1 VWPEGNFRPYS
12 DHFLSVIMSNIQA
25 LNVLHIIGDLDD
37 GGVQK
42 ILADLCVGDKAN
54 RHTVVSFR
62 DNGKYGSLLSKNGI
76 RVECLQMPVGRISIK
91 GIWTLLLMIRSICP
105 TTIQTW
111 MYHGS
116 LIGSV
121 VARIVSSAPIFWSI
135 HNCNLSDGTVKRAT
149 QWVSRILRYLSFFM
163 PKAIIYCAH
172 RALEYHVSLGYNKA
186 NSYVVQN
193 GYNFDSFKPDNLA
206 RVQFRSN
213 LAIPVDVPLLG
224 MVARFDPQKDH
235 ENLFKAISILK
246 QKEVRFSFVL
256 VGTGMTLETS
266 EIAAF
271 VDNYKIKD
279 HLILLGQRND
289 ISSVMNAIDIHVLSS
304 LAEAFPNVLV
314 ESMACGTPCV
324 STDVG
329 DATLI
334 VGDTGWIVN
343 PQSPQELADGILAAL
358 NCFADRDEWYLRKL
372 RARQRVVDRFGIDKL
387 IYQHNAV
394 WRI

>member
-1 VWPEGNFRPYS
+1 MPNS
-12 DHFLSVIMSNIQA
+12 HA

-42 ILADLCVGDKAN
+42 ILTDLCIRDKAN
-54 RHTVVSFR
+54 RHTVISFR
-62 DNGKYGSLLSKNGI
+62 DNGKYGSLLSKSGI
-76 RVECLQMPVGRISIK
+76 RVECLQMPVGRISLK
-91 GIWTLLLMIRSICP
+91 GIWTLLLLIRSLCP
-105 TTIQTW
+105 STIQTW

-116 LIGSV
+116 LIGGIA
-121 VARIVSSAPIFWSI
+121 ARIVSSAPIFWSI
-135 HNCNLSDGTVKRAT
+135 LNCNLSDGTVKQTT

-172 RALEYHVSLGYNKA
+172 RSLEYHVSLGYNKV

-206 RVQFRSN
+206 RGQFRSS
-213 LAIPVDVPLLG
+213 LSIPVDVPLLG

-235 ENLFKAISILK
+235 KNLFNAIAILK
-246 QKEVRFSFVL
+246 QKEVRFFFVL
-256 VGTGMTLETS
+256 VGSGMTLENS
-266 EIAAF
+266 EISAF
-271 VDNYKIKD
+271 VDNYNIKD
-279 HLILLGQRND
+279 RLIFLGQRKD
-289 ISSVMNAIDIHVLSS
+289 IPSVMNAMDIHVLSS

-343 PQSPQELADGILAAL
+343 PQSPQDLADGILEAL
-358 NCFADRDEWYLRKL
+358 RCFADRDEWYLRKL
-372 RARQRVVDRFGIDKL
+372 HVRQRVVDRFSIDKL
-387 IYQHNAV
+387 IYQHNSV